1 MTNARFWVAAASA
14 ALLAVTIAFAG
25 DDKPEKK
32 LAAEPAEKPAAVK
45 VGQEVPDFTLLD
57 CTGTKHKLSDYK
69 DKVLV
74 LDWVNQECPWSRKS
88 VPVVKALQQKF
99 ADKGVVW
106 LGVESTFSRK
116 PEENETYIKDAGLP
130 FTILM
135 DNDGKVGKAL
145 GAKTTPHI
153 FVINKGKLAYAGA
166 LHDDQ
171 FGKKPESEVRTYVD
185 DALNAVLAGKDV
197 PLAETTPWGCGVK
210 YKDADKAKHT
220 GHGPEKPVEKP

>member
-1 MTNARFWVAAASA
+1 MVEGPAQRRGR
-14 ALLAVTIAFAG
+14 IERIAG
-25 DDKPEKK
+25 DEQNPSVH
-32 LAAEPAEKPAAVK
+32 AVRGG
-45 VGQEVPDFTLLD
+45 VGV
-57 CTGTKHKLSDYK
+57 
-69 DKVLV
+69 
-74 LDWVNQECPWSRKS
+74 
-88 VPVVKALQQKF
+88 
-99 ADKGVVW
+99 
-106 LGVESTFSRK
+106 
-116 PEENETYIKDAGLP
+116 
-130 FTILM
+130 
-135 DNDGKVGKAL
+135 GKVGKAL